1 MQITLQ
7 AVRLQRLASG
17 FFANSAPSWSARI
30 SYGGERFVAHRTEVM
45 AFPITRLRRLRRTE
59 QLRSMVRETHLTPE
73 AFVYPMFVCPG
84 EGVRKEVRSMPGVS
98 NLSVDEA
105 VKEAR
110 EAYSLGVPS
119 VILFGLPQAKDEVAT
134 GAWAEDGV
142 VQQAARAIKREI
154 PKLVILGDVCLCE
167 YMSHGHCGIV
177 RASAAP
183 LSLGAA
189 SAVAPPPSTT
199 TEYEIVND
207 ATLELLAR
215 TAVSQVRAGVDII
228 APSDMMDGRV
238 AAIRKALDQAQFL
251 NTPILSY
258 AAKFASGF
266 YGPFRE
272 AADSAPQFG
281 DRRSYQMDPA
291 NIREA
296 MREIELD
303 LQEGADMIM
312 VKPALPYLDVIAAAR
327 ERFDVPLAAY
337 QVSGEYAMIEAAA
350 RNNWIDRERV
360 MMESLTS
367 IRRAG
372 AQIILTYFAK
382 DAAKLLA

>member
-1 MQITLQ
+1 
-7 AVRLQRLASG
+7 
-17 FFANSAPSWSARI
+17 
-30 SYGGERFVAHRTEVM
+30 M
-45 AFPITRLRRLRRTE
+45 AFPVNRLRRLRRTE
-59 QLRSMVRETHLTPE
+59 TLRSLVRETRLTPE
-73 AFVYPMFVCPG
+73 AFVYPLFVCPG
-84 EGVRKEVRSMPGVS
+84 TGIRKEVRSMPGVF

-105 VKEAR
+105 VREVREAR
-110 EAYSLGVPS
+110 GLGVPS
-119 VILFGLPQAKDEVAT
+119 VILFGLPEKKDETAT
-134 GAWAEDGV
+134 GAWAEDGI
-142 VQQAARAIKREI
+142 VQRAARAIKSEVRDV
-154 PKLVILGDVCLCE
+154 VIVGDVCLCE

-177 RASAAP
+177 KAGAQ
-183 LSLGAA
+183 SLGAA
-189 SAVAPPPSTT
+189 AAAPPVATD
-199 TEYEIVND
+199 YEIVND
-207 ATLELLAR
+207 ASLELLAR
-215 TAVSQVRAGVDII
+215 TSVSLARAGVDII

-238 AAIRKALDQAQFL
+238 GAIRAALDKAGYE

-272 AADSAPQFG
+272 AADSTPQFG

-291 NIREA
+291 NVREA
-296 MREIELD
+296 MREIALD
-303 LQEGADMIM
+303 VEEGADMIM

-327 ERFDVPLAAY
+327 ERFDLPLAAY

-360 MMESLTS
+360 MMESLIS

-372 AQIILTYFAK
+372 ASIILTYFAK